1 MKIIF
6 EDEHLIALEKPQ
18 NCPTQKDTTRTR
30 SLMEQLDDHFTY
42 NCGIDDPYIGLVH
55 RLDRHTGGIVVF
67 AKTANATRDLNALFS
82 NHKLTKRYT
91 AIVEGHFDR
100 THGRCIHYLLSDA
113 AKNVTKIVRKD
124 TPGSKYAEL
133 TYEVLGQYEHE
144 NGPYSHIEVTLL
156 TGRQHQIRLQM
167 ATIGHPVLFDE
178 KYGATWPLSEKQ
190 SMTLW
195 ASALDFKLYVKKYAL
210 RSTPP
215 FVAYMGNK

>member
-18 NCPTQKDTTRTR
+18 NCPTQKDATRTR
-30 SLMEQLDDHFTY
+30 SLMEQLDDYFTY

-67 AKTANATRDLNALFS
+67 AKTPNATRDLNALFS

-91 AIVEGHFDR
+91 AIVEGHFDQKQ
-100 THGRCIHYLLSDA
+100 GRCINYLLSDT
-113 AKNVTKIVRKD
+113 AKNITKIVPRN

-133 TYEVLGQYEHE
+133 TYEVLGQFEHDH
-144 NGPYSHIEVTLL
+144 GPYSHVEITLL

-167 ATIGHPVLFDE
+167 SSIGHPVLFDE

-195 ASALDFKLYVKKYAL
+195 ASALDFKVYVKKYVL

-215 FVAYMGNK
+215 FAAYMSHK